1 VVNISRVVRYKKL
14 IKRQKV
20 GESKLVEVDKVK
32 EWKVENKKKSIRNDE
47 VFSIIK
53 GIYNRK

>member
-32 EWKVENKKKSIRNDE
+32 EWKVENKKK
-47 VFSIIK
+47 V
-53 GIYNRK
+53 